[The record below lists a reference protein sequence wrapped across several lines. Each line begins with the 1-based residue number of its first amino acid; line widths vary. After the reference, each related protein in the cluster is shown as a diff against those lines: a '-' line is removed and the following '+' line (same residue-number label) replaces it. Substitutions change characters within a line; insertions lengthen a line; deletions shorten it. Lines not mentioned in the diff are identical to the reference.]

1 MWVCFLGW
9 EDPLEKDTETY
20 SSIIAWSIIAPLAME
35 IPWTEEPCS
44 LQSMALQR
52 VRHDRNN
59 LVCTVFIKSPYF
71 LYASQQPNMFQ

>member
-1 MWVCFLGW
+1 M
-9 EDPLEKDTETY
+9 ETY

-44 LQSMALQR
+44 LQSMALHR

-59 LVCTVFIKSPYF
+59 LVRTVFIKSPHF
-71 LYASQQPNMFQ
+71 LYASQQPNTFQ